1 LLAVSGGIGGLL
13 LAVLGRRTL
22 MALMPP
28 SYLPIGYDMPLSAGV
43 FLLTLTL
50 AVLVGILVGLAPAW
64 RAVLVPL
71 NENLKT
77 AGIGA
82 TFSRA
87 QVRLRHVLAVCQIAL
102 ALVLL
107 LSMGLCARSYSA
119 TRKMQLGFDPHGVW
133 LAGFRLDP
141 HSGTDDRVR
150 NFLRRLQTEAVR
162 LPGIVS
168 AAWSSYLPL
177 GIEGIDLSAVKVPG
191 YIVPTGENSSA
202 GIEVVS
208 PEYFKTMRIPVLRGR
223 EFTDADDQGA
233 PIVAVVNEAFSKKYF
248 ADRDSLGQTFDTGQ
262 GEARIV
268 GITKTGKY
276 RSLGEPPLPYIYLCA
291 WQHTGRNLTLA
302 LRSSRPPSEVGS
314 SLASLALSLDP
325 DAPPHASMSCDDYV
339 RAAFAVPRVAATL
352 LSVLGLL
359 SVLLAVMGMYAVIS
373 HNVSQRAREFGVR
386 MALGA
391 QAVNIFWLV
400 ARQGLRLVILG
411 LGIGAAIGF
420 GVSLL
425 IASLLVGT
433 SAVDRTTWL
442 LVPMLLAAAVLAACW
457 LPVRRAVRSDPSQAL
472 RYE

>member
-1 LLAVSGGIGGLL
+1 
-13 LAVLGRRTL
+13 
-22 MALMPP
+22 M
-28 SYLPIGYDMPLSAGV
+28 
-43 FLLTLTL
+43 
-50 AVLVGILVGLAPAW
+50 
-64 RAVLVPL
+64 
-71 NENLKT
+71 
-77 AGIGA
+77 
-82 TFSRA
+82 
-87 QVRLRHVLAVCQIAL
+87 
-102 ALVLL
+102 
-107 LSMGLCARSYSA
+107 
-119 TRKMQLGFDPHGVW
+119 
-133 LAGFRLDP
+133 
-141 HSGTDDRVR
+141 
-150 NFLRRLQTEAVR
+150 
-162 LPGIVS
+162 
-168 AAWSSYLPL
+168 
-177 GIEGIDLSAVKVPG
+177 
-191 YIVPTGENSSA
+191 PTGENSSA